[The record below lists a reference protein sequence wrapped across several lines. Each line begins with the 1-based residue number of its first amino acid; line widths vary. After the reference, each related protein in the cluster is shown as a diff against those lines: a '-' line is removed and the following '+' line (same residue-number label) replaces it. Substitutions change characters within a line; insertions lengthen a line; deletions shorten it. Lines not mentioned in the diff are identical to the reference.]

1 MGNFIKKHLIEIFA
15 SMFLLLFIFWAIAF
29 FANGLFN
36 AKFDLSSCWG
46 GVAALS
52 GSGTLVA
59 LKYLA
64 DTFGNSKIGEK
75 IE

>member
-1 MGNFIKKHLIEIFA
+1 MLDKIKSHMIEIFA
-15 SMFLLLFIFWAIAF
+15 CMFLILFAFWAIGY

-46 GVAALS
+46 GVASLS